1 MPAFHA
7 FTIAGIPEISAGD
20 DLASFIIAGLASQH
34 DELVD
39 GDILVVTS
47 KIVSKAEGRIIAA
60 GDRED
65 AITRETV
72 RLVASRAH
80 PGGVTRIVENR
91 QGLVLAAA
99 GVDASNTADGTV
111 LLLPVDPDESAR
123 KLCGE
128 LRARTGARV
137 GLIISDTLGRAWRD
151 GQIDTAIGAAGVQV
165 MDDLRGSTDSFG
177 NELSVTQAAV
187 GDELASATDLVK
199 GKAGGLPVAVVR
211 GLDRL
216 VTDSL
221 QTPARR
227 LVRTG
232 PSDMF
237 RLGTDEAIALGDQQG
252 YDRGFADG
260 SAFGLANGNA
270 LTSSRIPTPSPTPTL
285 SPKSGMGREA
295 AADSAGLPAFRSSAF
310 IDIPRPHF
318 ADVVIVPLPAGAS
331 SDPLVWAET
340 IFSSRSM
347 PKSVLTMLGL
357 RQALVQIIGIPPAP
371 KDTFAVDDVVGEEAL
386 IIADDSHLDFRAA
399 VGVDAAAGLV
409 RMTTAVRI
417 KNRRGRLYF
426 APVRLAHPAVVRSMM
441 LKAARELSAKWYE

>member
-7 FTIAGIPEISAGD
+7 FTIAGIPEITPGD
-20 DLASFIIAGLASQH
+20 DLAALIIGGLASQR

-60 GDRED
+60 ADRED
-65 AITRETV
+65 AITAETV

-80 PGGVTRIVENR
+80 PGGITRIVENR

-111 LLLPVDPDESAR
+111 LLLPEDPDESAR

-137 GLIISDTLGRAWRD
+137 GVIISDTLGRAWRD
-151 GQIDTAIGAAGVQV
+151 GQVDTAIGAAGVLV

-187 GDELASATDLVK
+187 GDELAAATDLVK

-221 QTPARR
+221 HTPARR

-232 PSDMF
+232 PGDMF
-237 RLGTDEAIALGDQQG
+237 RLGTDEAIALGDAQG
-252 YDRGFADG
+252 YERGLAEGSSSSAGATAAG
-260 SAFGLANGNA
+260 SADADADADADASSGLHDD
-270 LTSSRIPTPSPTPTL
+270 R
-285 SPKSGMGREA
+285 RER
-295 AADSAGLPAFRSSAF
+295 GLPAFRSIAF
-310 IDIPRPHF
+310 DDIPRPDF
-318 ADVVIVPLPAGAS
+318 ADVVIVPLPRGAS
-331 SDPLVWAET
+331 TDPLLWAET
-340 IFSSRSM
+340 IFSRSSM
-347 PKSVLTMLGL
+347 PTSIAALLGL
-357 RQALVQIIGIPPAP
+357 RQTLVRIIGIPPAP
-371 KDTFAVDDVVGEEAL
+371 ADSFAVDGVTGEEAL
-386 IIADDSHLDFRAA
+386 IAIDDVHLDFRAA
-399 VGVDAAAGLV
+399 IGVDRVAGLV
-409 RMTTAVRI
+409 RMTTVVRI

-426 APVRLAHPAVVRSMM
+426 APVRAVHPAIVRS
-441 LKAARELSAKWYE
+441 LLLRAARSLSPKWYE